1 MRTLRRLR
9 MVGRHISWA
18 GITLAGFMLWVTDW
32 IAAPEDARAEATDD
46 SSKRQLMVQL
56 EPPETQPATGNDAP
70 RPRTGEEQTLD
81 KAAEES
87 PSKDNAKIKR
97 FMPSEQIPAG
107 GAVSFPA
114 DI

>member
-1 MRTLRRLR
+1 M
-9 MVGRHISWA
+9 
-18 GITLAGFMLWVTDW
+18 TDW
-32 IAAPEDARAEATDD
+32 IAAPEDARADATDD
-46 SSKRQLMVQL
+46 RSKRELMVQL
-56 EPPETQPATGNDAP
+56 EPPESQPVSGNDAP
-70 RPRTGEEQTLD
+70 RSRTGEEQALE

-87 PSKDNAKIKR
+87 PSKDNVKIKP

>member
-9 MVGRHISWA
+9 MAGRHVSWA
-18 GITLAGFMLWVTDW
+18 GITLAGFLLLVTNW

-46 SSKRQLMVQL
+46 RSKRELMVQL
-56 EPPETQPATGNDAP
+56 EPPESQPATGNDAP
-70 RPRTGEEQTLD
+70 RSRNGEEQSSE

-87 PSKDNAKIKR
+87 PSKDNVKFKP